1 MTRSSVTFS
10 TIPFLSK
17 LLTYKVHD
25 VNTANCVNNRRFGA
39 SKPQESESK
48 MNLLLAA
55 MGGFCYYSAS
65 QNFRPSQASG
75 GAMSRAITTLLTI
88 SVLTAMGCSGG
99 SLTTREKGAGIG
111 ALGGAA
117 AGGIIGAATGHAG
130 AGAAIGGVL
139 GLGAGALVGDQLQG
153 QENKQK
159 EQQKAIDQQ
168 RVEIEK
174 NQALIEELRKR
185 NIEARETSR
194 GVMVNLPSVNF
205 EFDSA
210 DLTRDGRSRVNQIA
224 DIIRRDASNRRIT
237 VEGHASRESAA
248 QEAYN
253 QRLSERRANTVA
265 DALERSGVNG
275 RNVSAQGLGTRAPIA
290 TNDTESGRQQN
301 RRVEVVIEN

>member
-1 MTRSSVTFS
+1 MSSLKSRWGTA
-10 TIPFLSK
+10 FL
-17 LLTYKVHD
+17 V
-25 VNTANCVNNRRFGA
+25 A
-39 SKPQESESK
+39 
-48 MNLLLAA
+48 
-55 MGGFCYYSAS
+55 
-65 QNFRPSQASG
+65 
-75 GAMSRAITTLLTI
+75 
-88 SVLTAMGCSGG
+88 SVLSGCAGG
-99 SLTTREKGAGIG
+99 GLSTREKGAGIG

-117 AGGIIGAATGHAG
+117 AGGIIGSAVGSAG

-159 EQQKAIDQQ
+159 EQQNAIDQQ

-174 NQALIEELRKR
+174 NQALIEELRRR
-185 NIEARETSR
+185 NIEAKETSR
-194 GVMVNLPSVNF
+194 GVAVNLPSVNF

-210 DLTRDGRSRVNQIA
+210 DLTRDGRNKVNQIA
-224 DIIRRDASNRRIT
+224 EIIRRDAPNRRVT

-265 DALERSGVNG
+265 DALERNGVNG
-275 RNVSAQGLGTRAPIA
+275 KNVSAQGLGTRTPIA

-301 RRVEVVIEN
+301 RRVEVIIEN

>member
-1 MTRSSVTFS
+1 MKS
-10 TIPFLSK
+10 TSNSFAAILCLTGAILVSGCAGGELS
-17 LLTYKVHD
+17 
-25 VNTANCVNNRRFGA
+25 
-39 SKPQESESK
+39 
-48 MNLLLAA
+48 
-55 MGGFCYYSAS
+55 
-65 QNFRPSQASG
+65 
-75 GAMSRAITTLLTI
+75 
-88 SVLTAMGCSGG
+88 
-99 SLTTREKGAGIG
+99 TREKGAGIG

-117 AGGIIGAATGHAG
+117 AGGLIGAATGHAG

-139 GLGAGALVGDQLQG
+139 GLGAGALIGDQLQG

-174 NQALIEELRKR
+174 NRALIEELRKR

-194 GVMVNLPSVNF
+194 GVTVNLPSVNF

-210 DLTRDGRSRVNQIA
+210 DLTGAGRSRVNQIA
-224 DIIRRDASNRRIT
+224 DIIRRDAPNRRIT

-275 RNVSAQGLGTRAPIA
+275 RNISSQGLGTRAPIA

-301 RRVEVVIEN
+301 RRVEVIIEN